1 MTPLEPREGSEGRPP
16 ATGAS
21 HYEAGMAV
29 RRRVLGDAY
38 VDRSIAAADEFSQP
52 MQDLTTEFCWGAIWT
67 REGLDLRT
75 RSILNIGMLTAL
87 NRSHELAAHIRGAL
101 NNGVTREEIREV
113 LLQTAVYVGVP
124 AALESFRVAQG
135 ALDEAERE

>member
-1 MTPLEPREGSEGRPP
+1 MTPREPREGSEGP
-16 ATGAS
+16 AAGPSAS
-21 HYEAGMAV
+21 RYEAGMAV

-52 MQDLTTEFCWGAIWT
+52 MQDFTTEFCWGGIWT

-135 ALDEAERE
+135 VLAEAERE